1 METAFGQMY
10 QNINAKPT
18 PNGVIH
24 IIKLYWC
31 LLGVPDKAIFRS
43 VTEYNKD
50 FSSQCNLSAQIEQ
63 MQDIKLISR

>member
-1 METAFGQMY
+1 MY

-31 LLGVPDKAIFRS
+31 LFLINFKASTKNRIQYLLIPIFENIS
-43 VTEYNKD
+43 FPNQLINK
-50 FSSQCNLSAQIEQ
+50 FTATGIV
-63 MQDIKLISR
+63 